1 MQARM
6 ALGSEPIEVWQQE
19 LDAALD
25 VLRTHTRLIETGAQP
40 GPDFEAL
47 RADLVATHQH
57 LLNAYDRE
65 ADPVTELVAAR
76 GFLDRGTAGL
86 SGAGD
91 SDPVLAGVIDGFRK
105 ASVHLQRAE
114 ERVRSQIHLPPPEPT
129 DQLASMRVPRLNR
142 LARGRIVPHWRFP
155 PAPPPEVTQAPAEPL
170 PPPRTFEEL
179 EANMA
184 TLKDRAAARAEAA
197 KERGKKPEVPPENP
211 AEPPEPPPGLARD
224 PLPKLS
230 SAEFAQ
236 QNARLCFEEVTMVG
250 MARLPMLNEPWRSM
264 ETFDQRMLNS
274 IDAMIALGPSV
285 LSQLE
290 SWVVDSPAPDP
301 FRVWAITMVL
311 GCVEG
316 RDSLA
321 AAERAF
327 HRVALADDDAVP
339 QFARALKLIPH
350 AGVIPLARKFLRD
363 PKPANRGLGVEVLVE
378 LEAITPEELEWAAF
392 AEAEVAA
399 PALLPLALSKHP
411 KIREAIN
418 HAYALPGPRV
428 RQAVWEAMAVSNDPR
443 FTYTLY
449 QELGGELRDDALLML
464 GALGGQQDVEQLFKL
479 FATEQQ
485 PILASALGWAGD
497 AAHIEPLMQTLKGK
511 DADLALAAAF
521 ALERITA
528 AGLFEEVEVPPEELE
543 EPEAPE
549 PITGDEPEPLAKL
562 VSDPRD
568 MPEPGSPDLMNFP
581 TVEFNRWYRWWKDN
595 SKRFVPGQ
603 RFRRG
608 VPYTPLVSWNELDAA
623 PCTPGERRMLQRE
636 LVYRS
641 GGFVPFSVDWFVPRQ
656 EQALVAWE
664 PAARAASTRPGAW
677 SAASRR

>member
-1 MQARM
+1 M
-6 ALGSEPIEVWQQE
+6 ATESEPIEVWQQE

-25 VLRTHTRLIETGAQP
+25 VLRTHTRLIETGAKP

-47 RADLVATHQH
+47 KSDLEATHRH
-57 LLNAYDRE
+57 LLTAYDRE

-76 GFLDRGTAGL
+76 GFLERGTSGL
-86 SGAGD
+86 AQAAD
-91 SDPVLAGVIDGFRK
+91 TDPILAGVVDGFRK
-105 ASVHLQRAE
+105 ASTHLQRAE
-114 ERVRSQIHLPPPEPT
+114 ERVRNQIHLPPAEPT
-129 DQLASMRVPRLNR
+129 DQLASVRVPRLNR
-142 LARGRIVPHWRFP
+142 LARRRFTPHWRFP
-155 PAPPPEVTQAPAEPL
+155 PAPPPEVTVAPAEPL
-170 PPPRTFEEL
+170 PPPKTFEEL

-184 TLKDRAAARAEAA
+184 TLKDRAAARAQAA
-197 KERGKKPEVPPENP
+197 KERALKPKQPPEEP
-211 AEPPEPPPGLARD
+211 EAPPEPPPGFARD
-224 PLPKLS
+224 PLPKLT

-250 MARLPMLNEPWRSM
+250 MARLPMLNEPWRTM

-274 IDAMIALGPSV
+274 IDAIIALGPDA
-285 LSQLE
+285 LAQLE
-290 SWVVDSPAPDP
+290 PWVVDSPAPDP

-321 AAERAF
+321 SAERAF
-327 HRVALADDDAVP
+327 QRVVLADDAATV

-350 AGVIPLARKFLRD
+350 AGVVPLARKLLRD
-363 PKPANRGLGVEVLVE
+363 PKPAHRGLGVDVLVAK
-378 LEAITPEELEWAAF
+378 EAIAPEELEWAAF
-392 AEAEVAA
+392 AEPELVA
-399 PALLPLALSKHP
+399 PALLPFALSKHP
-411 KIREAIN
+411 RVRDAVN
-418 HAYALPGPRV
+418 HAYALPGPAV
-428 RQAVWEAMAVSNDPR
+428 RHAVWEAMAVSNDPR

-449 QELGGELRDDALLML
+449 QELGGELHDDAVLML
-464 GALGGQQDVEQLFKL
+464 GALGGQADVEQLFKL
-479 FATEQQ
+479 FSAERK

-511 DADLALAAAF
+511 DGDLALAAAF

-528 AGLFEEVEVPPEELE
+528 AGLFEEVEVPPEQLE

-568 MPEPGSPDLMNFP
+568 VPEPGSPDLMNFP
-581 TVEFNRWYRWWKDN
+581 TVDFNRWYRWWKEN

-641 GGFVPFSVDWFVPRQ
+641 GAFVPFSVDWFVPRQ

-664 PAARAASTRPGAW
+664 APARAASNRPGVW
-677 SAASRR
+677 TVASRR